1 VLIIAGI
8 QVPVMAGL
16 LVEDNGRI
24 PGTAS
29 LQYGPNCVN
38 VGKIGASIVIIIVT
52 TLAHTPASGV
62 KV

>member
-1 VLIIAGI
+1 MLIIAGI
-8 QVPVMAGL
+8 QVPVIAGL

-24 PGTAS
+24 PGIAS
-29 LQYGPNCVN
+29 LQYGPNWVN

-52 TLAHTPASGV
+52 ILAHTPAFGV